1 MFIQGDS
8 LLSSLQLKLI
18 SAHQGEIQ
26 YARALLMKV
35 FGSGEND
42 IGQNPIS
49 HTLVSGWQAGVC
61 LFLCIILV
69 QMDLVW

>member
-1 MFIQGDS
+1 MFIQRDS

-42 IGQNPIS
+42 IGQKTPS
-49 HTLVSGWQAGVC
+49 HTLW
-61 LFLCIILV
+61 LV
-69 QMDLVW
+69 DGRQGFAFSSA